1 MVNALIKEMKSKCP
15 PDGYLQWLHVLMLM
29 DDTIILASNRQRAQ
43 EKVRI
48 LTSFCEKY
56 GMVVNEKK
64 TKFMVINGDDDDYE
78 ELQNDRICIGN
89 CDHYTYLGCIFTQNG
104 NLNGAVKKQCESK
117 LCRVAKYEAFV
128 NRHPD
133 APFTVKEE
141 VLTAALFSAIPSRLR
156 HRSG

>member
-43 EKVRI
+43 EKVRT

-89 CDHYTYLGCIFTQNG
+89 CDHYT
-104 NLNGAVKKQCESK
+104 
-117 LCRVAKYEAFV
+117 
-128 NRHPD
+128 
-133 APFTVKEE
+133 
-141 VLTAALFSAIPSRLR
+141 FS
-156 HRSG
+156 HRMETSMEL